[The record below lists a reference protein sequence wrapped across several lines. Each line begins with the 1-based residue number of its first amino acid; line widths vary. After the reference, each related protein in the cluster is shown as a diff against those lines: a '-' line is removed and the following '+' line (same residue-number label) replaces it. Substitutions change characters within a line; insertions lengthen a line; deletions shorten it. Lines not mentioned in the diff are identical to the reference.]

1 MKAFFSELLEYNFQS
16 NEKLIEVFL
25 NHSNQVSEKSQPLF
39 SHILNA
45 HHIWNSRIQGDNA
58 ILGVWDI
65 HPIDDF
71 TRLNLDNYL
80 RSTSILENAD
90 LDQSINYTNSK
101 GLHFDNSIRDTL
113 FHLIN
118 HSTYHRGQIAM
129 DLRQTEIE
137 PVSTDY
143 IFFKRA

>member
-1 MKAFFSELLEYNFQS
+1 MRAFFSQLLEYNFQS

-25 NHSNQVSEKSQPLF
+25 NHSNQVSEKSQQLF

-45 HHIWNSRIQGDNA
+45 HHIWNSRIQGEEA
-58 ILGVWDI
+58 PFAVWDI

-71 TRLNLDNYL
+71 PQLNLTSYQ
-80 RSTSILENAD
+80 RSTHILQYAD

-118 HSTYHRGQIAM
+118 HSTYHRGQIAS
-129 DLRQTEIE
+129 DFRKTGIE

-143 IFFKRA
+143 IFFKRS